1 MSPMTAEWTD
11 YESET
16 LRQARE
22 LFANWRAD
30 DGDISDVKL
39 RLEGVPGE
47 ASLFVTFTHR
57 DRPGCQFSY
66 TWPLHGWNDD
76 DPEEPDEEVPDNQ
89 VTLLRANLT
98 EDLCALGYGLP
109 TTAVLARSSSWVGHG
124 WSWSLNWPSGGC
136 SKATPTGLRPLVQ
149 HAKVLLASTDSRH
162 SVQAPTRTNTR
173 DPPSGESRVA
183 TILTASRPVSSPHRA
198 R

>member
-30 DGDISDVKL
+30 DGDIGDVKL
-39 RLEGVPGE
+39 RLDGVPGD

-109 TTAVLARSSSWVGHG
+109 TNCRPGEVVELGRPRIELELELAIGRVLEGYADRFDGSVVELKDKLIEAARPIAQQHVYE
-124 WSWSLNWPSGGC
+124 LNGIVSAASVRPRQQQTNGPD
-136 SKATPTGLRPLVQ
+136 TPQDR
-149 HAKVLLASTDSRH
+149 
-162 SVQAPTRTNTR
+162 
-173 DPPSGESRVA
+173 
-183 TILTASRPVSSPHRA
+183 
-198 R
+198 